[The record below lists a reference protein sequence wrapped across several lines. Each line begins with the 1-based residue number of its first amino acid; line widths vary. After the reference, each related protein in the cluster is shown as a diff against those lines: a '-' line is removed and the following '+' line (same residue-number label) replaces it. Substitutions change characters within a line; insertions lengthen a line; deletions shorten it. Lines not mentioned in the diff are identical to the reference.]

1 MKVFISAEDYNCDA
15 LFQPQFDRAKA
26 FVVFATET
34 EEWDAYANPAI
45 HAKGNINLDVKAAW
59 FVADRGCHVVI
70 SDNFGEYSPTMLT
83 GINIQ
88 LFRPPPGELVTVRK
102 LVALY
107 LKGQLIAVK
116 APPRSEDDTM
126 RIFPDNS

>member
-15 LFQPQFDRAKA
+15 LFQPQFSRAKA
-26 FVVFATET
+26 FVVFDTET
-34 EEWDAYANPAI
+34 EDWDAYANPAI
-45 HAKGNINLDVKAAW
+45 QAKGNINLDVKAAW

-88 LFRPPPGELVTVRK
+88 LFRPPHGEPLTVRK
-102 LVALY
+102 MVTLY
-107 LKGQLIAVK
+107 LKGQLIPVK
-116 APPRSEDDTM
+116 APPQV
-126 RIFPDNS
+126 